1 MQPGSANTAGGEV
14 TRLLRAARG
23 GDREALDRVI
33 PLLYDDLRAI
43 ARRQL
48 RRELGDRT
56 MHATALVHEA
66 YLKLSHGAVLTA
78 DDRAHFLAIAAR
90 AMRQVMVDDARRRS
104 AAKRGVAW
112 EHTTLGEGDGAVA
125 FSPDEMLTLND
136 ALERLDPRQRQV
148 VECRYF
154 GGMEDKEIA
163 AALGVTER
171 TVRRDWVKARAWL
184 YTALYGSPRT

>member
-66 YLKLSHGAVLTA
+66 YLKLSRGVGGRRGGGAL
-78 DDRAHFLAIAAR
+78 AR
-90 AMRQVMVDDARRRS
+90 ARS
-104 AAKRGVAW
+104 RG
-112 EHTTLGEGDGAVA
+112 G
-125 FSPDEMLTLND
+125 
-136 ALERLDPRQRQV
+136 R
-148 VECRYF
+148 
-154 GGMEDKEIA
+154 
-163 AALGVTER
+163 
-171 TVRRDWVKARAWL
+171 
-184 YTALYGSPRT
+184 